1 MGSETAKS
9 LPGCKSKAEK
19 SFYDSYS
26 VKGSSLEP
34 RSNAGPRQMVPNTE
48 SGLLLAW
55 FTLHLLIK
63 GAGFVLLFI
72 KSRKNTKIKL
82 II

>member
-34 RSNAGPRQMVPNTE
+34 RSNAGPRQMVPNTRIRLIACLVYSPLLNK
-48 SGLLLAW
+48 SG
-55 FTLHLLIK
+55 
-63 GAGFVLLFI
+63 GFVLLFI